1 MARYTGRHRPL
12 PTGPTNASVVGGGL
26 SRHRF
31 FAPVVVVAV
40 VAGVGVGAL
49 GLATAVKAGQSS
61 PLDASIALASQAHTN
76 FESVV
81 ALTASRAQQRVSRD
95 VTRAAVGAALVE
107 RSDGARAKVK
117 MVASAAV
124 AADRAKV
131 AAAERARV
139 EAEQKRRQAA
149 IADAQ
154 SDPKAVARALMADH
168 GWTGDEQYACL
179 VNLWTGESNWRWS
192 AQNASSGAYGIPQ
205 SLPASKMAQFGA
217 DYRTNPVTQMK
228 WGLWYI
234 EASYGSPCSAWAFWQ
249 TKSPH
254 WY

>member
-12 PTGPTNASVVGGGL
+12 PTPSTRVPAAGRL
-26 SRHRF
+26 SRRRF
-31 FAPVVVVAV
+31 VAPVVVVAG

-49 GLATAVKAGQSS
+49 GLATAVKASQSS
-61 PLDASIALASQAHTN
+61 PLDGSVALASQAHTN

-117 MVASAAV
+117 VVASAAV
-124 AADRAKV
+124 AADRAKAAAAEQDRV
-131 AAAERARV
+131 AAA
-139 EAEQKRRQAA
+139 QKRRQAA
-149 IADAQ
+149 IAEAQ
-154 SDPKAVARALMADH
+154 SDPKAAARALMVDH
-168 GWTGDEQYACL
+168 GWSSDEQYSCL

-228 WGLWYI
+228 WGLAYL
-234 EASYGSPCSAWAFWQ
+234 ESRYGSPCAAWSTWQ
-249 TKSPH
+249 SRSPH